1 MAAIITITLN
11 PAIDKS
17 VSVPAVVAEK
27 KLRCTKP
34 VFEPG
39 GGGVNVARALKKLG
53 SNAVAIYLGGG
64 YTGKFFKQLLDKE
77 SVNSTVIE
85 IAGHTRE
92 NLIVLDD
99 SSSQQYRF
107 GMPGPEVSENEWRQL
122 LTAIEKAA
130 GAEMI
135 VASGSVPAG
144 VPPDIFARIG
154 DIAKRK
160 KAKFIVDTS
169 GEPLKLAAAGGVYLL
184 KPNMRELGSL
194 VENEELTTDMAAG
207 AAKELVAKGQC
218 EVMVVSMGAAGALL
232 VTREEQYV
240 VKPPHVL
247 IKSTVGAGDS
257 MVAGMVLGLSN
268 NKTMLEVLQ
277 YGVACGTAATMN
289 PGTALCRPED
299 ASFLYD
305 QLRQVRHQY
314 HDDSMRVKTG

>member
-53 SNAVAIYLGGG
+53 SNAVAMYLGGG

-77 SVNSTVIE
+77 SVNSTVIG

-99 SSSQQYRF
+99 SSGLQYRF
-107 GMPGPEVSENEWRQL
+107 GMPGPEVSENEWQQL
-122 LTAIEKAA
+122 LTAIEKAS
-130 GAEMI
+130 GADMI

-154 DIAKRK
+154 DIAKKK

-194 VENEELTTDMAAG
+194 VENEELTTEMAAG

-289 PGTALCRPED
+289 PGTALCRWED
-299 ASFLYD
+299 ALFLYD

>member
-1 MAAIITITLN
+1 
-11 PAIDKS
+11 
-17 VSVPAVVAEK
+17 
-27 KLRCTKP
+27 
-34 VFEPG
+34 
-39 GGGVNVARALKKLG
+39 
-53 SNAVAIYLGGG
+53 
-64 YTGKFFKQLLDKE
+64 
-77 SVNSTVIE
+77 
-85 IAGHTRE
+85 
-92 NLIVLDD
+92 
-99 SSSQQYRF
+99 
-107 GMPGPEVSENEWRQL
+107 
-122 LTAIEKAA
+122 
-130 GAEMI
+130 MI

-154 DIAKRK
+154 DIAKKK

-194 VENEELTTDMAAG
+194 VENEELTTEMAAG

-289 PGTALCRPED
+289 PGTALCRWED
-299 ASFLYD
+299 ALFLYD

>member
-53 SNAVAIYLGGG
+53 SNAVAMYLGGG

-99 SSSQQYRF
+99 SSGLQYRF
-107 GMPGPEVSENEWRQL
+107 GMPGPEVSENEWQQL
-122 LTAIEKAA
+122 LTAIEKAS
-130 GAEMI
+130 GADMI

-154 DIAKRK
+154 DIAKKK

-194 VENEELTTDMAAG
+194 VENEELTTEMAAG

-289 PGTALCRPED
+289 PGTALCRWED
-299 ASFLYD
+299 ALFLCD

>member
-53 SNAVAIYLGGG
+53 SNAVAMYLGGG

-99 SSSQQYRF
+99 SSGLQYRF
-107 GMPGPEVSENEWRQL
+107 GMPGPEVSENEWQQL
-122 LTAIEKAA
+122 LTAIEKAS
-130 GAEMI
+130 GADMI

-154 DIAKRK
+154 DIAKKK

-194 VENEELTTDMAAG
+194 VENEELTTEMAAG

-289 PGTALCRPED
+289 PGTALCRWED
-299 ASFLYD
+299 ALFLYD